1 MFALVAMAGLAKEI
15 KMNDSRGDRH
25 LGYSSRHTQVSVPA
39 TTNDMKAKV
48 DALLSAYPSIDVT
61 AMGFPRGWESE
72 PLWQ

>member
-39 TTNDMKAKV
+39 TKIEEHSYFK
-48 DALLSAYPSIDVT
+48 I
-61 AMGFPRGWESE
+61 ESDRSKSYG
-72 PLWQ
+72 LKIK